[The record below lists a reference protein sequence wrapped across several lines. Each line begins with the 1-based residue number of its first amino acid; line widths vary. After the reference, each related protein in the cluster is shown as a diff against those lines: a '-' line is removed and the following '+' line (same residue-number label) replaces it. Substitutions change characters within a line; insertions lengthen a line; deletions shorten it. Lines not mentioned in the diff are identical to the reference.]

1 MFGMQLDLV
10 YGALSHTIRRDV
22 IDRLSASPARVTE
35 LAAEYPVSLA
45 AVSKHIVVLETA
57 GLIKRDVRGRDH
69 VLTLQPQPLRT
80 AASWLGD
87 YRQFWE
93 NRLDQLDREIRKT
106 RR

>member
-1 MFGMQLDLV
+1 MQLDLV
-10 YGALSHTIRRDV
+10 YGALSHRIRRDV
-22 IDRLSASPARVTE
+22 LERLSASPARVTE

-57 GLIKRDVRGRDH
+57 GLIKREIRGRDH
-69 VLTLQPQPLRT
+69 VLTLHPQPLRT
-80 AASWLGD
+80 AALWLDD

-93 NRLDQLDREIRKT
+93 SRLDQLDREIRKA